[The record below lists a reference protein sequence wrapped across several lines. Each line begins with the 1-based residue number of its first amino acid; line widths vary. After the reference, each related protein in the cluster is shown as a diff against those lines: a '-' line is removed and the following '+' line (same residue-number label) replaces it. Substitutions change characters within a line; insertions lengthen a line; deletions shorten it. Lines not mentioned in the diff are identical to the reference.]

1 MDPRISVFIDR
12 KFGQRVY
19 RLHRWMYRVTGGL
32 LGGTSPMGPML
43 LLTTKGR
50 RSGEPRTVPL
60 LYMED
65 GARFVVVGSNG
76 GRPQPP
82 LWLLNLRVHPEAE
95 VQVGRKRHRVR
106 AQILEGAAREPLWQR
121 LGQYYNGWSHY
132 QTLTDRAI
140 PAVVLEPVGK
150 A

>member
-1 MDPRISVFIDR
+1 VDPRVSVFIDR
-12 KFGQRVY
+12 KLGQRVY

-65 GARFVVVGSNG
+65 GERFVVVGSNG
-76 GRPQPP
+76 GRPEPP
-82 LWLLNLRVHPEAE
+82 AWLLNLRANPEAE
-95 VQVGRKRHRVR
+95 VQVGRRHHRVR
-106 AQILEGAAREPLWQR
+106 AEILGGPAHNPLWER
-121 LGQYYNGWSHY
+121 LGQYYNGWAHY
-132 QTLTDRAI
+132 QTLTDRPI
-140 PAVVLEPVGK
+140 PAVVLRPR
-150 A
+150 